1 MIVHKNNAD
10 DLSLSGIKGSYEAP
24 TVRRVTL
31 VPSENVLGEQPCWSA
46 ESGATSQSV
55 CQVYGA
61 CSSDGST

>member
-10 DLSLSGIKGSYEAP
+10 DLSLSGIKGSYEVP

-31 VPSENVLGEQPCWSA
+31 VPSENVLGVQPCWSA
-46 ESGATSQSV
+46 ESGATSEPE
-55 CQVYGA
+55 CQVLGA